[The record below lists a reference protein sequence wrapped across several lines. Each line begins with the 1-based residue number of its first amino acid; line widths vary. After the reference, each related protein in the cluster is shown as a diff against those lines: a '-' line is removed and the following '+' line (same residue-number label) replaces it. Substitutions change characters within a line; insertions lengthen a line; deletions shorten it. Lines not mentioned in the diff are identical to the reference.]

1 MKTTKIFMMAALALV
16 MTACSND
23 DNDQTALK
31 PNADGEI
38 TVTATIDVN
47 DGSALTRAVADN
59 GTTITSGLAVDEQ
72 IAVLFSDGT
81 SNLKRTATVK
91 SITAGT
97 ATIEFTIPSALANNT
112 ACTLVYPATAAK
124 ADNTDVDTYAN
135 LLAAQT
141 GALGAN
147 LDVRKGTAT
156 ILNDGTTASLSGTPS
171 LAAQFAIFKFT
182 VKNFDGTANISVK
195 PLTITIGT
203 QDYVITPAS
212 ATNELYVALPAITSQ
227 NVTFTGT
234 VGGVMPYKCAKT
246 GVSFDAG
253 NYYQTTLKMLPEGAI
268 AAKFTINAS
277 GDKVYFSQGN
287 LQAVIASGPT
297 DTYNYTASSW
307 KFAENQWDYIGN
319 AAGNNSFAVGSTV
332 DLFGWVG
339 TSASYNTYGLCTQN
353 SSSNDYYGTK
363 KGSEGETLKSDWG
376 TLAITNGGNAAN
388 SGWCTLTKDEWKY
401 LFNTRSGATVNSTA
415 NVRCTMATINT
426 DGTSVNGMILFPDD
440 ITVAG
445 SEADAWGAFNNKSA
459 YDTKCTSAQWTAL
472 EAKGCVFLPAAGH
485 HNGVSVNDA
494 GTDGY
499 YWSSSPHGSFASSAF
514 AVRFYSDNLILA
526 GYGNRYYGLSVRLVR
541 QAE

>member
-1 MKTTKIFMMAALALV
+1 MKTTKIFMMAALALM

-23 DNDQTALK
+23 DNDQTAPK

-38 TVTATIDVN
+38 TVTAKINVN

-81 SNLKRTATVK
+81 SNIKRTATVK

-97 ATIEFTIPSALANNT
+97 ATIEFTIPSTLADGT
-112 ACTLVYPATAAK
+112 ACTLVYPATAAN
-124 ADNTDVDTYAN
+124 AANTDVDTYAN

-141 GALGAN
+141 GTLGAN

-246 GVSFDAG
+246 GVSFAAG
-253 NYYQTTLKMLPEGAI
+253 NYYQTTLKMLPEGAV
-268 AAKFTINAS
+268 AAKFSVAA
-277 GDKVYFSQGN
+277 DKKVYFSQGN
-287 LQAVIASGPT
+287 LQA
-297 DTYNYTASSW
+297 TYDGSAWTWA
-307 KFAENQWDYIGN
+307 FAEHQWDRIGRTT
-319 AAGNNSFAVGSTV
+319 GNTSINGNGTVSASNVTV

-339 TSASYNTYGLCTQN
+339 ESSTALTTAPAKYGISN
-353 SSSNDYYGTK
+353 SKTANDYGT
-363 KGSEGETLKSDWG
+363 STSDALKSDWG
-376 TLAITNGGNAAN
+376 TLAITNGGNTAN
-388 SGWCTLTKDEWKY
+388 SGWCTLTKDEWTY
-401 LFNTRSGATVNSTA
+401 LFNGRTSVTTRYCKATVNSKKG
-415 NVRCTMATINT
+415 V
-426 DGTSVNGMILFPDD
+426 VLFPDSYTHPD
-440 ITVAG
+440 GVTAPV
-445 SEADAWGAFNNKSA
+445 STNTTDAAFSTNSWSGDDWSKME
-459 YDTKCTSAQWTAL
+459 TA
-472 EAKGCVFLPAAGH
+472 GCVFLPVAGYRL
-485 HNGVSVNDA
+485 GESVVII
-494 GTDGY
+494 GTNGY
-499 YWSSSPHGSFASSAF
+499 YWSSSPYGSSADRAYDVYF
-514 AVRFYSDNLILA
+514 DGGKIDPADTNDRD
-526 GYGNRYYGLSVRLVR
+526 YGFSVRLVR

>member
-1 MKTTKIFMMAALALV
+1 MKTTKIFMMAALALM

-23 DNDQTALK
+23 DNDQTAPK
-31 PNADGEI
+31 PEANGELTI
-38 TVTATIDVN
+38 TATIDTR

-81 SNLKRTATVK
+81 DNLKRIATVK
-91 SITAGT
+91 SIAAGT
-97 ATIEFTIPSALANNT
+97 ATIEFTIPSTLADGT
-112 ACTLVYPATAAK
+112 ACTLVYPATAAN
-124 ADNTDVDTYAN
+124 AANTDVDTYAN

-141 GALGAN
+141 GTLGAN

-268 AAKFTINAS
+268 AAKFSVAA
-277 GDKVYFSQGN
+277 DKKVYFSQGN
-287 LQAVIASGPT
+287 LQA
-297 DTYNYTASSW
+297 TYDGSAWTWA
-307 KFAENQWDYIGN
+307 FAENQWDYINN
-319 AAGNNSFAVGSTV
+319 AAGNTSINGNGTVSASNVTV
-332 DLFGWVG
+332 DRFGWVG
-339 TSASYNTYGLCTQN
+339 ESSTVLTTAPAKYGISN
-353 SSSNDYYGTK
+353 STTANDYGT
-363 KGSEGETLKSDWG
+363 STSDALKSDWG

-388 SGWCTLTKDEWKY
+388 SGWCTLTKDEWTY

-485 HNGVSVNDA
+485 RNGVSVYDA

-499 YWSSSPHGSFASSAF
+499 YWSSSPHGSFASRAF
-514 AVRFYSDNLILA
+514 GVHFYSGNLIRA
-526 GYGNRYYGLSVRLVR
+526 GHGSRYDGLSVRLVR

>member
-1 MKTTKIFMMAALALV
+1 MKTTKIFMMAALALM

-23 DNDQTALK
+23 DNDQTAPK

-38 TVTATIDVN
+38 TVTAKINVN

-81 SNLKRTATVK
+81 DNLKRIATVK
-91 SITAGT
+91 SIAAGT
-97 ATIEFTIPSALANNT
+97 ATIEFTIPSTLVNNT

-212 ATNELYVALPAITSQ
+212 ATSELYVALPAVSGQTVS
-227 NVTFTGT
+227 FSGT
-234 VGGVMPYKCAKT
+234 VGSMPWLCSKT

-253 NYYQTTLKMLPEGAI
+253 NFYQSTLKMLPQGAI
-268 AAKFTINAS
+268 PGRFTINAG

-287 LQAVIASGPT
+287 LQA
-297 DTYNYTASSW
+297 TYDGSAWSW
-307 KFAENQWDYIGN
+307 AFATNQWDFIGGRSSGGSETQT
-319 AAGNNSFAVGSTV
+319 GNNFISGNGTMSTAGTV

-339 TSASYNTYGLCTQN
+339 ETSTILTSDPAKYGISNSNTHSDYGVSVTEKLM
-353 SSSNDYYGTK
+353 
-363 KGSEGETLKSDWG
+363 SDWG
-376 TLAITNGGNAAN
+376 NIMG
-388 SGWCTLTKDEWKY
+388 SGWRTLSSAEWNYLFTSRTDANQKFGFGSINGVNGLIILPDSWTLPAGLTFTAGKSAWGNGYTTDEWS
-401 LFNTRSGATVNSTA
+401 LMETAGA
-415 NVRCTMATINT
+415 
-426 DGTSVNGMILFPDD
+426 
-440 ITVAG
+440 
-445 SEADAWGAFNNKSA
+445 
-459 YDTKCTSAQWTAL
+459 
-472 EAKGCVFLPAAGH
+472 VFLPAAGGRLK
-485 HNGVSVNDA
+485 NASGPYLYDIAES
-494 GTDGY
+494 GI
-499 YWSSSPHGSFASSAF
+499 YWSSSPKADNVNYAMRLWFCVHEGSPYL
-514 AVRFYSDNLILA
+514 VPQDYNDRYN
-526 GYGNRYYGLSVRLVR
+526 GYSVRLVR
-541 QAE
+541 DAE